1 MDTGTLWVV
10 IVGAAA
16 AGLFWIYRKQQA
28 QAAADHLSA
37 LRRAEVERL
46 AFKAQD
52 ACAKLSE
59 MKTATGQSNQA
70 KRAIAILEEAAAY
83 PECHQVIRNYDEMCR
98 RLEAIQKVAPVIDK
112 IEKSY
117 RHKFK
122 GNEKAELNALLDAMY
137 EITTE
142 YITDQDLL
150 DAEMYPSGTGEIVS
164 IAGIRNRCRQLGWEG

>member
-1 MDTGTLWVV
+1 MDTGMIWII
-10 IVGAAA
+10 IVGASA
-16 AGLFWIYRKQQA
+16 AGFYWIYRKQQA
-28 QAAADHLSA
+28 RAAADHLSA

-98 RLEAIQKVAPVIDK
+98 RLDAIQKVAPVIDK
-112 IEKSY
+112 VEKAY

-122 GNEKAELNALLDAMY
+122 GNEKSELNALLDAMY

-142 YITDQDLL
+142 NVTDQDII
-150 DAEMYPSGTGEIVS
+150 DAEIYPSGTGEIVS
-164 IAGIRNRCRQLGWEG
+164 VTGLRERCRQLGWKG